1 MAADNACLAN
11 AGKAEV
17 TVAIH
22 VCRGNNQSQ
31 WYAEVGY
38 EPIAE
43 KLFGGLGVDQPFPLK
58 RGYTADSLTD
68 KLPRALPGWL
78 RILGA
83 SMLICG

>member
-22 VCRGNNQSQ
+22 ICRGNNQSK
-31 WYAEVGY
+31 WYAEVGD

-43 KLFGGLGVDQPFPLK
+43 KLFGGLGVDQSF
-58 RGYTADSLTD
+58 RGYTVDSLTD
-68 KLPRALPGWL
+68 KLSRALPGRL
-78 RILGA
+78 RVLGA

>member
-22 VCRGNNQSQ
+22 ICRGNNQSK

-38 EPIAE
+38 ETIAE
-43 KLFGGLGVDQPFPLK
+43 KLFGGLGVDQSFPL
-58 RGYTADSLTD
+58 
-68 KLPRALPGWL
+68 
-78 RILGA
+78 
-83 SMLICG
+83 

>member
-22 VCRGNNQSQ
+22 VCQGNNQSQ

-38 EPIAE
+38 EPIVE
-43 KLFGGLGVDQPFPLK
+43 KLFGGLGVDQSFPL
-58 RGYTADSLTD
+58 
-68 KLPRALPGWL
+68 
-78 RILGA
+78 
-83 SMLICG
+83 

>member
-22 VCRGNNQSQ
+22 ICRGNNQSK

-43 KLFGGLGVDQPFPLK
+43 NLFGGLGVDQSFPL
-58 RGYTADSLTD
+58 RGYTVDSLTD
-68 KLPRALPGWL
+68 KLSRALPGRL

>member
-22 VCRGNNQSQ
+22 ICRGNNQSK
-31 WYAEVGY
+31 WYAEVGD

-43 KLFGGLGVDQPFPLK
+43 KLFGDLGVDQSFPL
-58 RGYTADSLTD
+58 
-68 KLPRALPGWL
+68 
-78 RILGA
+78 
-83 SMLICG
+83 